1 MDNAKTVDLSNLRN
15 KLGNSAQSLS
25 AKAKGIYAQHGH
37 WVRATAS
44 TGLYVGGSI
53 AFAKAT
59 STAGAVAAGTAMTL
73 GFIGVCGS
81 IVEVGM
87 VAMART
93 GERLSKEAQDNA
105 AQPQA
110 AAA

>member
-1 MDNAKTVDLSNLRN
+1 MDNAKTIDLSNLRA

-25 AKAKGIYAQHGH
+25 AKAKGFYDRNGH

-44 TGLYVGGSI
+44 TGLYVGGSVV
-53 AFAKAT
+53 AAKAT
-59 STAGAVAAGTAMTL
+59 TTAGFVVGATAATL
-73 GFIGVCGS
+73 GFIGIAGS
-81 IVEVGM
+81 VVEVGM

-93 GERLSKEAQDNA
+93 GERLSKEAET